1 METQTIVSKLY
12 KALER
17 SIEMEN
23 EIVSEEEN
31 NKRFSV
37 AVKQIVISDIL
48 RNLYMTFQNFPNG
61 YLKPTVFY
69 ALEKFCEDDDLQIKY
84 LGLPEHILK
93 DIINRS
99 RDLNHDM
106 IESEFYPLI
115 RMLRDLCNEKN
126 TNDKWI
132 EQIDEWLDI
141 NRPDPITKFANKKL
155 TSECDQL
162 KEKIKQLENEII
174 ELKFRPGGEGYRE
187 TKGHFEQFSKEEAE

>member
-115 RMLRDLCNEKN
+115 RMLRDLCLSLIHISEP
-126 TNDKWI
+126 T
-132 EQIDEWLDI
+132 
-141 NRPDPITKFANKKL
+141 RP
-155 TSECDQL
+155 
-162 KEKIKQLENEII
+162 
-174 ELKFRPGGEGYRE
+174 Y
-187 TKGHFEQFSKEEAE
+187 